1 MRSNVVVPGVFAGQ
15 HARLSVMEWTRWN
28 SHLLPFAFFTALT
41 IAATPAGAVDGS
53 VLITQAKAIAG
64 AVTPGDAP
72 GFPVTIT
79 AGGSYSLASNLQV
92 PAGLTGILV
101 TGVEVTI
108 DLNGFRI
115 TGGGGGSGIGINGR
129 QRGLTVRNGTIRAF
143 GGDGISS
150 AGAMLIVSDM
160 RIEETPSAF
169 APIRPQTALQI
180 ALSMATVASG
190 FGAERHILWPETSSL
205 PIADLVFWWAM
216 AARSWEI
223 ASRQIV
229 VQDSLPI
236 HLARYLRRQA
246 MATTPLSA
254 MAVTRFMAT

>member
-1 MRSNVVVPGVFAGQ
+1 ME
-15 HARLSVMEWTRWN
+15 LSPAT
-28 SHLLPFAFFTALT
+28 LLPFAFVTALT
-41 IAATPAGAVDGS
+41 LAAAPAGAVDGA

-115 TGGGGGSGIGINGR
+115 TGGGGGGGIGINGR

-143 GGDGISS
+143 GGEGIAS

-160 RIEETPSAF
+160 RVEENAVG
-169 APIRPQTALQI
+169 IRANTTANRI
-180 ALSMATVASG
+180 TDSTVYGNRGLGIWCGTACFVAGNVVAANSG
-190 FGAERHILWPETSSL
+190 FGVLVGNGSTILGNSVTANTGSGLAADTSGAVPATAGFGNNTIIGNGGNALYGNMISL
-205 PIADLVFWWAM
+205 NPNLCNSVNC
-216 AARSWEI
+216 
-223 ASRQIV
+223 
-229 VQDSLPI
+229 
-236 HLARYLRRQA
+236 
-246 MATTPLSA
+246 
-254 MAVTRFMAT
+254 